1 AGGLGAGALLDL
13 VVFGGSSESTITGM
27 ALLSL
32 AFGFGLLALLSSWR
46 TSQPQSWAIHPA
58 AWIGVT
64 GISIALTDPSNHVLG
79 LAGWVWPVLLF
90 VLVIWMERAA
100 RRSLRNWSR

>member
-1 AGGLGAGALLDL
+1 MRLQTARPTLTQWRQELMNRSSRTIASNGNAQSGDATAPAHGHVGLVVLGSIAGGLGAGALLDL

-46 TSQPQSWAIHPA
+46 TS
-58 AWIGVT
+58 
-64 GISIALTDPSNHVLG
+64 
-79 LAGWVWPVLLF
+79 
-90 VLVIWMERAA
+90 
-100 RRSLRNWSR
+100 